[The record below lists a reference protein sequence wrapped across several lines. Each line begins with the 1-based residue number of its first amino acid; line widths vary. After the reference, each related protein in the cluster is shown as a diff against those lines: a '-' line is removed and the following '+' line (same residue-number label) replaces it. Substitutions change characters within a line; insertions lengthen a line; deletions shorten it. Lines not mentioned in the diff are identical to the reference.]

1 MDTELQ
7 VEFALGR
14 DKAGAKV
21 LTELKIYYPGSE
33 DEDFIPPFG
42 GITARVLR
50 SVSLYGL
57 IKKGLNEED
66 YFSLTN
72 EQEDIIL
79 GLVKR
84 YPRHSGRAPMPEIY
98 LASTAYLYEKAVRE
112 NPFSPAKSLA
122 KTLGVKT
129 ETLMTRIAKAKK
141 SGFLHTS
148 QKKHTRTGGNAWAET
163 TEKAQ
168 QALRDYLSKPH
179 A

>member
-42 GITARVLR
+42 GISARVLR
-50 SVSLYGL
+50 SIPLYGL

-79 GLVKR
+79 GLVRK
-84 YPRHSGRAPMPEIY
+84 YPSHPGRVPIPEIY
-98 LASTAYLYEKAVRE
+98 LAGIAYLYEKAIRE
-112 NPFSPAKSLA
+112 DPFSPAKSLA
-122 KTLGVKT
+122 QSLGVNT
-129 ETLMTRIAKAKK
+129 GTLSTRIAKARK

-148 QKKHTRTGGNAWAET
+148 QEHPRRGGNASAEGT
-163 TEKAQ
+163 TKSQ
-168 QALRDYLSKPH
+168 QVLVDYLSKPR